1 MTGGGTP
8 SPVIEYVLC
17 KTWSRT
23 SCFYRGQWRISP
35 LLLLCNPML
44 TPVIRSEKKRS
55 VAAFECLV
63 SSSGMRASW
72 TLSDYICHT
81 YYSPVRP
88 GQIGSVIE
96 QGVRLDRYQCGS
108 ES

>member
-17 KTWSRT
+17 KTWSST
-23 SCFYRGQWRISP
+23 SYFYRGQWRISP
-35 LLLLCNPML
+35 LALLCNPML
-44 TPVIRSEKKRS
+44 MPVNRSEKKRS
-55 VAAFECLV
+55 VAGFEFLV

-72 TLSDYICHT
+72 TLSDYYT
-81 YYSPVRP
+81 SPVRP
-88 GQIGSVIE
+88 GQIGPVIE